1 MTARRGPA
9 APRVARVGLPIA
21 AAVLAVGLAACGS
34 SGGGNGGSGGNTDYD
49 SMSTSQ
55 LATAAAKEGSLTW
68 YTTFSDDDVAPMIK
82 AFNKLYPKV
91 HVDALRL
98 SADQI
103 PPRVITE
110 QRGQKY
116 NVDVISGDSPQ
127 LAQLIQAGAMQA
139 YTPKDQ
145 GSLPPGLS
153 LQKGYEGVVY
163 INTTVIAYNPTAL
176 KQQHLPVPTSW
187 QDLTKPVYA
196 GKFSIDPTAVNW
208 YDSLVKDMGHAA
220 ALKLLKG
227 LGANKPQFVE
237 SHTDAI
243 TDAQAGEPPI
253 AATAY
258 GYKSADEKAKA
269 KTDNLAFFNANP
281 LPSSLNLVDLA
292 KNAPHPA
299 AARLF
304 LDWIVSKEGQKAV
317 VDITNHTSVRSD
329 VGNDASVWNPA
340 KWKPAFGDPNLSGEE
355 YNSEAT
361 ELKTALNAP

>member
-1 MTARRGPA
+1 MTAGRGLA
-9 APRVARVGLPIA
+9 SARIWRLGAPVA
-21 AAVLAVGLAACGS
+21 AAALTLGLAACGS
-34 SGGGNGGSGGNTDYD
+34 SGGSGSSSGSTDYD
-49 SMSTSQ
+49 SMSTAQ
-55 LATAAAKEGSLTW
+55 LASAAAKEGSVTW
-68 YTTFSDDDVAPMIK
+68 YTTFSDDDVAPTIK

-91 HVDALRL
+91 KVNALRL

-116 NVDVISGDSPQ
+116 NADVISGDSPQ
-127 LAQLIQAGAMQA
+127 VAQLIQAGAMQP

-145 GSLPPGLS
+145 GPLPAGLT

-163 INTTVIAYNPTAL
+163 INTTVIAYNPAVL
-176 KQQHLPVPTSW
+176 KQDNLPVPTSW

-220 ALKLLKG
+220 ALKLLQG

-243 TDAQAGEPPI
+243 TDAESGEPPI

-258 GYKSADEKAKA
+258 GYKSADEISGGASK
-269 KTDNLAFFNANP
+269 NLAFFNANP
-281 LPSSLNLVDLA
+281 LPSSLNLVDIV

-304 LDWIVSKEGQKAV
+304 MDWVVSKSGQSSI
-317 VDITNHTSVRSD
+317 VDITNHVSVRSD
-329 VGNDASVWNPA
+329 AKNDPTVWNPS
-340 KWKPAFGDPNLSGEE
+340 KWKPAYGDPNLSGKD
-355 YNSEAT
+355 YNTEAQ
-361 ELKTALNAP
+361 ELKSALHAP